1 MAHML
6 WIIADGQPDLNR
18 HKISV
23 PDEKGQ
29 FCYFRE
35 NRKCAPATR
44 TKTAEMLNRI
54 VTVSE
59 LGDCHNQMTVVIML
73 VQEPAAAAA

>member
-1 MAHML
+1 MVHFAIHFRMVNIVVVFVTHQSFPFL
-6 WIIADGQPDLNR
+6 VNIKSNNDE
-18 HKISV
+18 ISMK
-23 PDEKGQ
+23 PE
-29 FCYFRE
+29 R
-35 NRKCAPATR
+35 P
-44 TKTAEMLNRI
+44 NRI